1 MSKTGKLLVALQKNP
16 RPTDFTWGELVTL
29 MRKAGFIE
37 SCNSG
42 SHYMF
47 EHHSG
52 FRFRMS
58 KSHPAGVL
66 KPYQVDSAK
75 EALRTIGFTGEKESD

>member
-1 MSKTGKLLVALQKNP
+1 MSKTGKLLVVLKRIP
-16 RPTDFTWGELVTL
+16 RPKDFTWEDLVTL
-29 MRKAGFIE
+29 MRSAGYVE
-37 SCNSG
+37 TCNGG

-52 FRFRMS
+52 HRLRMS

-66 KPYQVDSAK
+66 KPYQVDAAK
-75 EALRTIGFTGEKESD
+75 EALRTIGFSEDKESV